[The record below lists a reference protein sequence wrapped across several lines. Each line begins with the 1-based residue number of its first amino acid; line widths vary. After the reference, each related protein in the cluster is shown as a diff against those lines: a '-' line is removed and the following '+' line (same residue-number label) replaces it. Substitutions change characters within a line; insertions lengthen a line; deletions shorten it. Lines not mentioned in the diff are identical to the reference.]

1 MKLNLIKLLSIYL
14 IISLIYCVDIDTAR
28 RNNINTNVELNKNNK
43 NNNDN
48 NSKKSEDAPKTM

>member
-28 RNNINTNVELNKNNK
+28 RNNINNNVELNKNNK

-48 NSKKSEDAPKTM
+48 NSKKS